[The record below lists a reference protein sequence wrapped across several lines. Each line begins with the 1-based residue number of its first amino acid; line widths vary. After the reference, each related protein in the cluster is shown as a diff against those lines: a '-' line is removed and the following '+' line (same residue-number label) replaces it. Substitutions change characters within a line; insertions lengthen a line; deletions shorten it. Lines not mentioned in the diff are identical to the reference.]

1 MPTDLEVAEAEAE
14 EERRSRRKP
23 RSRAGLFLL
32 VLMLFLTLA
41 VISAFFS
48 GDASEYPWFAYK
60 EGTIVE
66 TVDHPHLRG
75 TVYRVN
81 KSHDDLRDDIFDRQG
96 FTPASGLSFQM
107 QGVML
112 GLRGM
117 KSRVK
122 VPSPVKFGWQS
133 TLILERYRDAIS
145 FALMLGSASNRV
157 SQLQVFEHSVNPEAG
172 YHTTTITGDSH
183 LFPAIR
189 AVIRRGGGTF
199 GITAATYD
207 CTNSLATVQGYY
219 EKEFKPTPAVS
230 TSTSAALWLSSAPN
244 ATTSHYTLLIQG
256 TAGLIMVHVV
266 EDPAT
271 KQTQVSVVEVSP

>member
-23 RSRAGLFLL
+23 RSRAG
-32 VLMLFLTLA
+32 LFLTLA

-133 TLILERYRDAIS
+133 TLILERYRDA
-145 FALMLGSASNRV
+145 MLGSASNRV

-230 TSTSAALWLSSAPN
+230 TSTSAALRLSSAPN